1 MARIIVTSVLNST
14 ILLISVLLP
23 NVSTALEFIGAIG
36 VLSVFVFPS
45 WCIISFQF
53 YNFDSKITGHGKIF
67 QIIVIAYSLLVAI
80 LSGIIFIVTL
90 FNAFDNLGAVGN
102 NELLCESPW

>member
-1 MARIIVTSVLNST
+1 MVRIIVTSILNSI

-36 VLSVFVFPS
+36 VLSVFAFPS

-53 YNFDSKITGHGKIF
+53 NNFNPNITGHAKIF
-67 QIIVIAYSLLVAI
+67 PRIVIVYSILLAI
-80 LSGIIFIVTL
+80 LSAIIFLVTL
-90 FNAFDNLGAVGN
+90 FNAFDNLGAVEK